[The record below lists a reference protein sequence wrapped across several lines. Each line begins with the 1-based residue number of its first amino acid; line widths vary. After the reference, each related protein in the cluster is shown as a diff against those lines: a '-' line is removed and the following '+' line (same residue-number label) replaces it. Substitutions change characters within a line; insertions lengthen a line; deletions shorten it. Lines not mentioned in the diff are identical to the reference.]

1 MAELADANVYVLH
14 NIYHYGKICDMK
26 TKTWTE
32 KQLKIAVKNSSS
44 VRQVLSRLNLKE
56 AGGNYAQIK
65 KYIELYKINTIH
77 FKGRAW
83 NKGLKGFLKPRIS
96 LDKILTINNNFQS
109 FKLKKRLF
117 SAKLKSPKCEECGWA
132 EKSNDGRIPLEL
144 DHINGNSRDNR
155 IENLRILCPNCH
167 SLKPTH
173 RGKNRKTK

>member
-1 MAELADANVYVLH
+1 
-14 NIYHYGKICDMK
+14 MK
-26 TKTWTE
+26 TKTWTK
-32 KQLKIAVKNSSS
+32 KQLEIAAKESSS
-44 VRQVLSRLNLKE
+44 IRQVLSKINLKE

-65 KYIELYKINTIH
+65 KYLALYKINTKH

-83 NKGLKGFLKPRIS
+83 NKGLKGSLRPRIS

-117 SAKLKSPKCEECGWA
+117 NAKLKSPRCEECGWA
-132 EKSNDGRIPLEL
+132 KKSNDGRIPLEL
-144 DHINGNSRDNR
+144 DHINGDSRDNR
-155 IENLRILCPNCH
+155 LENLRILCPNCH